1 MEKAMKKEE
10 IAHCMHWYLLLES
23 SNTDNAEE
31 VRAFYTE
38 ILEELKD
45 NLNETC
51 PEIFNSLQ
59 SAIALRARL
68 LALSTHI
75 KGLTKVKIDQKTA
88 ILQKLLV
95 DTGNPEF
102 NLLDLGAQGMTLAH
116 EPSIK
121 VYSVR
126 AR

>member
-38 ILEELKD
+38 ILEELKE
-45 NLNETC
+45 NLNESC
-51 PEIFNSLQ
+51 SEIFDSLE
-59 SAIALRARL
+59 SAIALRTRL

-75 KGLTKVKIDQKTA
+75 KGLKIKIDQKTA
-88 ILQKLLV
+88 ML
-95 DTGNPEF
+95 
-102 NLLDLGAQGMTLAH
+102 
-116 EPSIK
+116 
-121 VYSVR
+121 
-126 AR
+126 